1 MPERNKQGDD
11 PTKGPPQKKVKVVE
25 KPIRQRY
32 TVGVKNHARE
42 LKKEGKQ
49 AYEITEILKKEYD
62 VDVKSST
69 LATWYN
75 PRNMKTHGQRGS
87 LNTCMASVETHDNPT
102 QRPSIVID
110 TEYALKAN
118 NIGSDT
124 DNDTLKRM
132 ALGIFKNLRAL
143 NIYDGPGERRRLLSE
158 LTEDEINTL
167 LANAGKDRFVC
178 PICQAPV
185 TSGSHYNLLLHLQDD
200 HRIPNDEQ
208 IGSPPGGKEFT
219 FKGSSTW
226 ASNFRVRHSIHKVL
240 TGGDKQCNV
249 EVENQ
254 NDEADVRESA
264 SSAAAAA
271 SPTRHLDLSKAT
283 SYVDANGN
291 EVFLSRFTA
300 LNQSATSSTTGR
312 TSPES
317 TCSSLHLRLSS
328 EDNSTSGDGI
338 INWTNN
344 NLNKLSDFDLYK
356 QSDVDNF
363 SNVELDKQSDIE
375 PAKQCNVEVDIQSY
389 GELDID
395 CIRTSPTAASPSVS
409 SGDIS
414 TSGDGFVI
422 NNIFKKLMELE
433 LYEQSDIEPAKQCN
447 VEVDNQNYGELDIS
461 FSGDGCEICEINNI
475 SKKLMEFE
483 LNEQSD
489 VELDKQCNVEVDNQN
504 DGELDIDYI
513 RTQLYSLPCVPGGEC
528 SCDTD
533 FTSQIPEDI
542 LNFFNMMP
550 DNDIIIVDQDKYV
563 YI

>member
-1 MPERNKQGDD
+1 MAERNKQGDD
-11 PTKGPPQKKVKVVE
+11 PTEGPPQKKVKVVE
-25 KPIRQRY
+25 NPIRQKW
-32 TVGVKNHARE
+32 TFEHKNLARD
-42 LKKEGKQ
+42 LKKEGKKPH
-49 AYEITEILKKEYD
+49 EIIKIFKDKYNVEPG
-62 VDVKSST
+62 SST
-69 LATWYN
+69 LSTWCN
-75 PRNMKTHGQRGS
+75 ARNMETHGQRGS
-87 LNTCMASVETHDNPT
+87 LNTCMASVETHYNPT

-118 NIGSDT
+118 NIGIDT
-124 DNDTLKRM
+124 ENNTLKGM
-132 ALGIFKNLRAL
+132 AVRIFKNLRAL

-158 LTEDEINTL
+158 LTEDEMNTL

-178 PICQAPV
+178 PKCQAPV
-185 TSGSHYNLLLHLQDD
+185 TSGSDYNLLLHLQ
-200 HRIPNDEQ
+200 HEHSIPNDEQ
-208 IGSPPGGKEFT
+208 IGSPPGGKEYN
-219 FKGSSTW
+219 FKASSTW
-226 ASNFRVRHSIHKVL
+226 ASNFRGRHSTHNVL

-249 EVENQ
+249 EVDDQ
-254 NDEADVRESA
+254 DDEADVRESA

-375 PAKQCNVEVDIQSY
+375 PAKQCNVELDEQSY
-389 GELDID
+389 GEVDID
-395 CIRTSPTAASPSVS
+395 VDNFSDVDLDEESDIELDNSTP
-409 SGDIS
+409 GDV
-414 TSGDGFVI
+414 VI

-433 LYEQSDIEPAKQCN
+433 RYEQSDVDN
-447 VEVDNQNYGELDIS
+447 FSDVELDNQNYGELD
-461 FSGDGCEICEINNI
+461 
-475 SKKLMEFE
+475 
-483 LNEQSD
+483 
-489 VELDKQCNVEVDNQN
+489 LDC
-504 DGELDIDYI
+504 I

-533 FTSQIPEDI
+533 LTSQIPEDF
-542 LNFFNMMP
+542 LNFFNMMDDHMMP
-550 DNDIIIVDQDKYV
+550 DNGIIMVDQDKYV
-563 YI
+563 YIWF

>member
-1 MPERNKQGDD
+1 MPKRNKQGKG
-11 PTKGPPQKKVKVVE
+11 PAKGPPKKKVKVL
-25 KPIRQRY
+25 KKIIRQKW
-32 TVGVKNHARE
+32 TCEQKNLARE

-49 AYEITEILKKEYD
+49 PHEIIKIFKEKYD
-62 VDVKSST
+62 VEVKPST

-226 ASNFRVRHSIHKVL
+226 ANNFRVRHSIHKVL

-356 QSDVDNF
+356 QSEVDNF

-395 CIRTSPTAASPSVS
+395 VDNFSDVELDEESDIEL
-409 SGDIS
+409 DIS
-414 TSGDGFVI
+414 TPGDVFVI

-433 LYEQSDIEPAKQCN
+433 RYEQSDVDNFSDVELDEQSDIELDKQCN
-447 VEVDNQNYGELDIS
+447 VEVDNQNYGELD
-461 FSGDGCEICEINNI
+461 
-475 SKKLMEFE
+475 
-483 LNEQSD
+483 
-489 VELDKQCNVEVDNQN
+489 LDC
-504 DGELDIDYI
+504 I

-533 FTSQIPEDI
+533 LTSQIPEDF
-542 LNFFNMMP
+542 LNFFNMIDHHMMP
-550 DNDIIIVDQDKYV
+550 DNGIIMVDQDKYV
-563 YI
+563 YIWF

>member
-1 MPERNKQGDD
+1 MPKRNKQGKG
-11 PTKGPPQKKVKVVE
+11 PAKGPPKKKVKVL
-25 KPIRQRY
+25 KKNIRQKF
-32 TVGVKNHARE
+32 TCEQKNLARE
-42 LKKEGKQ
+42 LKKDGRQKFTCAQKNLARELKKDGKQ
-49 AYEITEILKKEYD
+49 PQEIIEIFKQTYGVVL
-62 VDVKSST
+62 KSST
-69 LATWYN
+69 LSTWYN

-124 DNDTLKRM
+124 DNETLKRM
-132 ALGIFKNLRAL
+132 ALGIYNNLRAL
-143 NIYDGPGERRRLLSE
+143 NIYDGPGERLRPLSE
-158 LTEDEINTL
+158 LTEDQMNTL

-249 EVENQ
+249 EVDNQ

-375 PAKQCNVEVDIQSY
+375 PAKQCNVELDIQSY

-395 CIRTSPTAASPSVS
+395 VDNFSDVELDEESDIEL
-409 SGDIS
+409 DIS
-414 TSGDGFVI
+414 TPGDVFVI

-433 LYEQSDIEPAKQCN
+433 RYEQSD
-447 VEVDNQNYGELDIS
+447 VDNFSDVELD
-461 FSGDGCEICEINNI
+461 
-475 SKKLMEFE
+475 
-483 LNEQSD
+483 EQSD
-489 VELDKQCNVEVDNQN
+489 IELDKQCNVEVDNQN

-542 LNFFNMMP
+542 LNLFNMMP